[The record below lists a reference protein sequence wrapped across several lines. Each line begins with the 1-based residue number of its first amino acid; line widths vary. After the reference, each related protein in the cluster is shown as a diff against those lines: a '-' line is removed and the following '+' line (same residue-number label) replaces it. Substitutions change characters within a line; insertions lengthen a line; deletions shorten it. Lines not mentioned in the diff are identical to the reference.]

1 MSAESD
7 IKTIIEQE
15 RALVFERFD
24 EDVAFAIGGA
34 AREGAKAL
42 GKGGIAVG
50 IYLWDRTMFYGATA
64 GAAEHNRIW
73 IERKAGLVRL
83 MLKSSYRMVLERGDK
98 PRILEPNWAI
108 DPSRYALAGGAF
120 PIAVKGIGIVGT
132 AVVSGL
138 HERDDHEVSRGAI
151 AEVLGRGRDFLA
163 LPAS

>member
-1 MSAESD
+1 MTAESD
-7 IKTIIEQE
+7 IKTIVEQE

-24 EDVAFAIGGA
+24 EDIAFSVGATARDVAKG
-34 AREGAKAL
+34 L

-50 IYLWDRTMFYGATA
+50 VYLWDRTMFYGATT

-120 PIAVKGIGIVGT
+120 PIVVKGIGIVGAT
-132 AVVSGL
+132 VVSGL

-151 AEVLGRGRDFLA
+151 AEVLGKGRDFLA
-163 LPAS
+163 LAAS